1 MPALFHTD
9 RAGFQMEMTMLISRR
24 DTRQRRLVLR
34 AVQARSDHPTAE
46 QIYADVRVTDP
57 KISHGTVYRNLNCL
71 SEDGA
76 ICHVRVPGADR
87 YDLRTDLHYHMFC
100 VKCKKV
106 IDAPYSY
113 KEYLDEETMQQSGF
127 EIIRHRLIFE
137 GICPECRDDT
147 GD

>member
-1 MPALFHTD
+1 
-9 RAGFQMEMTMLISRR
+9 MLISRR